1 MALTTNGTSQTEGSV
16 YAMNFVYS
24 GNFIAQTELDH
35 RESVRMSLGIH
46 PDGFEWVL
54 NPGEQFEAPEA
65 VLIYSAQGLGKMTRT
80 FHDLYKN
87 HLIRSKYLHSKRP
100 ILINNW
106 EATYFDFDDDKLV
119 AIAAEAK
126 KTRHRNA
133 RYGRRLVWKTLQ

>member
-1 MALTTNGTSQTEGSV
+1 MQPFMALTTNGTSQTEGSV

-65 VLIYSAQGLGKMTRT
+65 VLITPHR
-80 FHDLYKN
+80 D
-87 HLIRSKYLHSKRP
+87 
-100 ILINNW
+100 W
-106 EATYFDFDDDKLV
+106 EK
-119 AIAAEAK
+119 
-126 KTRHRNA
+126 
-133 RYGRRLVWKTLQ
+133 